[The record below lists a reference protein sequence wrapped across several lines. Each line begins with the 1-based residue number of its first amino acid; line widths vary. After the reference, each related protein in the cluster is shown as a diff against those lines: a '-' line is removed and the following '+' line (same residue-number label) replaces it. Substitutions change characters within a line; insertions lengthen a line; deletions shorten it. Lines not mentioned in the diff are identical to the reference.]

1 MAQPGNGATPAG
13 GNGNSARSA
22 TSSSTRCPRRIVLL
36 RDGEHSE
43 VAEVLAEYRGTDVSG
58 NRLHADLQKLAE
70 QNGGRYVAA
79 EWLGAL
85 GWTRFLWCRKEKDEG

>member
-1 MAQPGNGATPAG
+1 MALPGNGAAPAG

-22 TSSSTRCPRRIVLL
+22 SSSTRCPRRIVLL
-36 RDGEHSE
+36 CDGEQSE
-43 VAEVLAEYRGTDVSG
+43 VAEVLAEYRGSEVSG
-58 NRLHADLQKLAE
+58 NRLHADLQKLAA

-79 EWLGAL
+79 EWLGTL